1 MRTTFRSKA
10 QLLGLLAIV
19 TAGGMLGY
27 WLSRP
32 APLPGGNPQ
41 RRALLVGVTAYD
53 HLDSAGHLAGPGND
67 VRLLRDL
74 LIRRFD
80 FPTGNIVCLTEAE
93 QQPHLRPTRA
103 NIEREFRRL
112 TEQVRPGDQ
121 VVVLLAGHGGFPEPD
136 GIDEIFLPADVRPW
150 KDLSQKVPSAITD
163 NEIGR
168 CLRAVTARQADVW
181 AIFDCCHSGHMTRGS
196 EVVRELPSGILVPEE
211 ELTRARERAV
221 QRGPRT
227 RNNPTGKRPGFL
239 DLGDDRLVALYACQP
254 HETTPE
260 CPLPADDPE
269 ARYHGLLTYTVCEV
283 LNQTVTPLTYREL
296 TQRIQLRYARR
307 PQGSPTPLIEGEGQD
322 REGRRASATPT
333 GRVCRHLRQP
343 ARFDGRE
350 HPGGLSPDRF

>member
-41 RRALLVGVTAYD
+41 RRALLVGVTTYD
-53 HLDSAGHLAGPGND
+53 HLDSAGHLAGPSND

-74 LIRRFD
+74 LIQRFD
-80 FPTGNIVCLTEAE
+80 FPADNIVCLTEAE

-112 TEQVRPGDQ
+112 AEQARPGDQ
-121 VVVLLAGHGGFPEPD
+121 VVVLLAGHGGRQPEADPPDGDFPEPD

-196 EVVRELPSGILVPEE
+196 EVVRELPSVKKKRIAMN
-211 ELTRARERAV
+211 RRMADARHC
-221 QRGPRT
+221 GMT
-227 RNNPTGKRPGFL
+227 
-239 DLGDDRLVALYACQP
+239 LGDSKAGHRAPFGRA
-254 HETTPE
+254 
-260 CPLPADDPE
+260 
-269 ARYHGLLTYTVCEV
+269 
-283 LNQTVTPLTYREL
+283 
-296 TQRIQLRYARR
+296 ARR
-307 PQGSPTPLIEGEGQD
+307 AG
-322 REGRRASATPT
+322 
-333 GRVCRHLRQP
+333 HL
-343 ARFDGRE
+343 AR
-350 HPGGLSPDRF
+350 P